1 MAEREATWALLL
13 AAVLALAVATWFA
26 VRYLLLRRSLRQ
38 VDRELREIVG
48 HLEDNRIVKLPRPD
62 ADLEA
67 LLGTVNR
74 ALEGIRRQAV
84 AYSRREV
91 ELKAQIERIS
101 HDLRT
106 PLTSICGYLALVDE
120 GALDAETRE
129 SLVVVR
135 RKADS
140 LQRLVTQFYELSRL
154 RGDDERLE
162 PVSGGRGPFRA
173 RSGGRTLPPV
183 GGAWPGRARGR
194 ARASGVRPC
203 RRGRARARAGEPVAQ
218 RRQVR
223 ANDAG
228 GDGGRTGRSGSWRT
242 ARRPGGR
249 LRNAWLRS
257 GWRKVGRGAGRGS
270 TAGRGRSVGRRGRR
284 SRRLRGRDVFER
296 CSVEAFG
303 LAGGPAVD
311 PFYTVDASR
320 SHESSGLG
328 LAIARSL
335 AERMGGTLEAHAEDR
350 DDACW
355 LTFELVLRSC

>member
-1 MAEREATWALLL
+1 MAETEATWALLL

-84 AYSRREV
+84 AYSRREA

-140 LQRLVTQFYELSRL
+140 LQRLVAQFYELSRL

-162 PVSGGRGPFRA
+162 PASTDVGRFAREAVAEHYRLLEERGLDVRVAVPERPVCALADAAALERVLENLLHNAGKYARTTLEVTVAERCEAGVGEPRGGQAGGCGMRGCEA
-173 RSGGRTLPPV
+173 DGERSGVGLGEGAQPGGGEASV
-183 GGAWPGRARGR
+183 GGG
-194 ARASGVRPC
+194 
-203 RRGRARARAGEPVAQ
+203 
-218 RRQVR
+218 
-223 ANDAG
+223 
-228 GDGGRTGRSGSWRT
+228 
-242 ARRPGGR
+242 
-249 LRNAWLRS
+249 
-257 GWRKVGRGAGRGS
+257 VGRGDCVAVTFS
-270 TAGRGRSVGRRGRR
+270 NDAASLSALQVA
-284 SRRLRGRDVFER
+284 RLF
-296 CSVEAFG
+296 
-303 LAGGPAVD
+303 D

-335 AERMGGTLEAHAEDR
+335 AERMGGTLGAHAEDR
-350 DDACW
+350 AGACW
-355 LTFELVLRSC
+355 LTFVLVLRSC